1 MRLLVA
7 LGAKIKNYNKI
18 AMKVLLYGHHGWIGQ
33 QVVSLLISQKIE
45 HVLSECR
52 VDDESAVEQ
61 ELLAIEPTHLLC
73 LIGRT
78 HGGNFTTI
86 DYLEQPGKLYENVR
100 DNLFSPL
107 YLAILAERHKLHLTY
122 MGTGCIFTYDEQHS
136 IGDETAGFL
145 ESDKPNFFGSSYSI
159 VKGFTDRLLHHYPVL
174 NLRIRMPITG
184 DITMPRNFLT
194 KILSYRK
201 ICSVE
206 NSMSVLPDLLPVM
219 LDMMAGQER
228 GTYNFTN
235 PGVISHNEILGLYRD
250 ILDPS
255 FRWQTFSIEEQRQI
269 LACERSNNCLS
280 TDKLSSKYLI
290 PNIKISVRNLFLSLQ
305 N

>member
-7 LGAKIKNYNKI
+7 LGAKIKNYNKM
-18 AMKVLLYGHHGWIGQ
+18 AMKVLLYGHRGWIGQ
-33 QVVSLLISQKIE
+33 QVVSLLISQSIE
-45 HVLSECR
+45 HALSDCR

-61 ELLAIEPTHLLC
+61 ELLTIKPTHLLC

-86 DYLEQPGKLYENVR
+86 DYLEQPGKLFENVR

-107 YLAILAERHKLHLTY
+107 YLAILAERHKKHLTY
-122 MGTGCIFTYDEQHS
+122 MGTGCIFSYDEQHTV
-136 IGDETAGFL
+136 GDETTGYL

-159 VKGFTDRLLHHYPVL
+159 VKGFTDRILHHYPVL
-174 NLRIRMPITG
+174 NLRIRMPITA

-194 KILSYRK
+194 KILSYKK

-219 LDMMAGQER
+219 LDMMACQER
-228 GTYNFTN
+228 GTFNFTN
-235 PGVISHNEILGLYRD
+235 PGIVSHNEILGLYRD
-250 ILDPS
+250 IIDPS
-255 FRWQTFSIEEQRQI
+255 FVWQTFSIEEQRQI
-269 LACERSNNCLS
+269 LACDRSNNCLS
-280 TDKLSSKYLI
+280 TDKLSSKYMI
-290 PNIKISVRNLFLSLQ
+290 PNIKISVKNLFLSLKK
-305 N
+305 